1 MKWVSLPSGEDWLWR
16 PVAKGMCKYES
27 VIDGTLSLA
36 DIATMNDVLD
46 CEAENERRFIEAN
59 K

>member
-1 MKWVSLPSGEDWLWR
+1 
-16 PVAKGMCKYES
+16 MCKYES
-27 VIDGTLSLA
+27 VIDGTLTLA

-46 CEAENERRFIEAN
+46 IEAENERRYMEAN